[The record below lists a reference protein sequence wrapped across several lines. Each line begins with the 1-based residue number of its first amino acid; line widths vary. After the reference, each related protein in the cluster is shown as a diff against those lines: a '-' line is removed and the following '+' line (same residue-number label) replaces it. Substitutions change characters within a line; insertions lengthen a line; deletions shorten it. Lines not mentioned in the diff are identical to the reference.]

1 MLCGS
6 SSFACSY
13 GMTLTRN
20 PAGLA
25 APISPDRLPLPGT
38 AVTMRNPHAPLVITR
53 WCTRCRAGS
62 TLFQPWIRSDRLSEG
77 HMQRRLG
84 QEGYS
89 CAWSRKVSAA
99 RDQHTA
105 NFGPYTA

>member
-25 APISPDRLPLPGT
+25 APISPDRVPLPGT
-38 AVTMRNPHAPLVITR
+38 GGDGARAAGDHTLVHMMPTR
-53 WCTRCRAGS
+53 IDPVSTR
-62 TLFQPWIRSDRLSEG
+62 IRSDRLSEG

-89 CAWSRKVSAA
+89 CAWWRKV
-99 RDQHTA
+99 
-105 NFGPYTA
+105 